1 VFQTASEQDHGRSA
15 QEPIIGRLQEQ
26 VKGSQTT
33 GLQLH
38 GWALEIILFV
48 RINANLVPL
57 TASHSRA

>member
-15 QEPIIGRLQEQ
+15 QEPAIGRLQEQ
-26 VKGSQTT
+26 VKRSQTT

-38 GWALEIILFV
+38 GQALEIILFV
-48 RINANLVPL
+48 RINANLEPL